1 MTATIELPED
11 IREALTRSGAEG
23 RPMIV
28 SFCDPEGRE
37 HPSYRGSTHVHGP
50 GQLALW
56 VRNPAGGLPRAVAQH
71 GAVTILYRNQETGEH
86 YRLSGIARLE
96 DDPEVRD
103 RVYADSPPHE
113 QAADP
118 ERRGV
123 AMIVE
128 IVRLGGVRPDGPVL
142 LEPSAA

>member
-1 MTATIELPED
+1 MPATIELPED
-11 IREALTRSGAEG
+11 ICDALTRSGAEG
-23 RPMIV
+23 RPMVV
-28 SFCDPEGRE
+28 SFRDAEGHE

-56 VRNPAGGLPRAVAQH
+56 VRNPAGGLPRAVAQD
-71 GAVTILYRNQETGEH
+71 GALTVVYRNQETGEY
-86 YRLSGIARLE
+86 YRMSGVARLE
-96 DDPEVRD
+96 GDPDVRD

-118 ERRGV
+118 ERRGA

-128 IVRLGGVRPDGPVL
+128 IVRLGGVDADGPVL
-142 LEPSAA
+142 LEPPTV